1 MIGTSRNSVVKSN
14 QESGKPQLIGMMS
27 HRMPDRQL
35 DLTNIGERKPIRKLH
50 ANRNA
55 SYNLLNPSQPNPNYT
70 RDIRQQ
76 PSGQFHQKREHTV
89 KGRVLSARGGNSMGS
104 ILSYSN
110 SLPYREDN
118 SRMGGITGKPMQK
131 VSMSTID
138 R

>member
-1 MIGTSRNSVVKSN
+1 MIETSRNNVAKTN
-14 QESGKPQLIGMMS
+14 QEGGKPQLIGMMS
-27 HRMPDRQL
+27 HRMPDKQL

-70 RDIRQQ
+70 RDTRQQ
-76 PSGQFHQKREHTV
+76 LSSGQFQQPKREHAV

-118 SRMGGITGKPMQK
+118 SRMGGITGKP
-131 VSMSTID
+131 T
-138 R
+138 